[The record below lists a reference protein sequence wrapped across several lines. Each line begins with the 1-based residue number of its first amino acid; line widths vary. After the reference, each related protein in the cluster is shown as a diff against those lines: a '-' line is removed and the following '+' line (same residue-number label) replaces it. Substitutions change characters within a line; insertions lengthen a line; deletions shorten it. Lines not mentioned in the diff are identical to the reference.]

1 MKKAKKVNLKRS
13 LFLFRLQ
20 GNDNQFK
27 NFLLKHYE
35 QIDSVLN
42 KNSQERLFANYIS
55 RIKNKNYSQFYQDLF
70 ITYYFKNKRDLY
82 FVEFGACDGIHL
94 SNTYYLE
101 KELNWTGILSEPA
114 KIWHKALLDNRSC
127 IINTDCIAA
136 ISGEQIDFSET
147 TRPEL
152 STINTHLQ
160 NDLHS
165 SRRIIKAKY
174 KVQTLS
180 LNDLLEQ
187 NDAPLEIDVI
197 SIDTEGSEIEILEPF
212 DFQKYTINIII
223 VEHNYEKK
231 RKEKLKKLLGKQNF
245 KPVLTKIS
253 GPDFWFINENK
264 MQ

>member
-13 LFLFRLQ
+13 LFLYRLQ

-70 ITYYFKNKRDLY
+70 ITYYFKNKRDGY

-114 KIWHKALLDNRSC
+114 KIWHKALLNNRKC
-127 IINTDCIAA
+127 IINNNCITAL
-136 ISGEQIDFSET
+136 SGEQIYFSET

-152 STINTHLQ
+152 STINSYLR

-165 SRRIIKAKY
+165 SRRVIKEKY
-174 KVQTLS
+174 RVDTLT
-180 LNDLLEQ
+180 LNELLVQ
-187 NDAPLEIDVI
+187 NDAPPEIDVI
-197 SIDTEGSEIEILEPF
+197 SIDTEGGEIEILEQF
-212 DFQKYTINIII
+212 DFQKYKVQILI
-223 VEHNYEKK
+223 VEHNYDHG
-231 RKEKLKKLLGKQNF
+231 RKSKLIKLLAKQNY
-245 KPVLTKIS
+245 KPTFTKIS
-253 GPDFWFINENK
+253 GPDYWFVKDKN
-264 MQ
+264 